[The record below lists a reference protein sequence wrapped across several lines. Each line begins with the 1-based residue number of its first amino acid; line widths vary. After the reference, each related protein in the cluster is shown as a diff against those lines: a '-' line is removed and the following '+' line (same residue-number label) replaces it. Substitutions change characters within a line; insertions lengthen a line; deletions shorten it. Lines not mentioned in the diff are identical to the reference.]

1 METLNQLKWV
11 DIMILFYNKV
21 DQTISCINSFL
32 PSGQDIYVLN
42 NGSDTEQVA
51 LLKQTFAD
59 NEQVHLLEGG
69 GNLGVSGGRNFLI
82 KQTKAPWLLSVDN
95 DITIEPSQDW
105 FVTFQKY
112 IAQHPS
118 VEIVAPIIYNVHEQ
132 AYSQQLKV
140 RIEDNRFI
148 VDTGS
153 YEVTNCFPGGASII
167 KRSLFDNYGLF
178 DEGMFVG
185 FEDYEYALR
194 ALLSDKGSFEV
205 HHIETIKLIHDHQYQ
220 KKASDKK
227 AVKQRYNEEKLTA
240 SYNRLIEKYGIAF
253 DHDWQWWTRKQVA
266 DMTDTPWKKFKAL
279 LHRFVKG

>member
-1 METLNQLKWV
+1 
-11 DIMILFYNKV
+11 
-21 DQTISCINSFL
+21 
-32 PSGQDIYVLN
+32 
-42 NGSDTEQVA
+42 
-51 LLKQTFAD
+51 
-59 NEQVHLLEGG
+59 
-69 GNLGVSGGRNFLI
+69 
-82 KQTKAPWLLSVDN
+82 
-95 DITIEPSQDW
+95 
-105 FVTFQKY
+105 
-112 IAQHPS
+112 
-118 VEIVAPIIYNVHEQ
+118 
-132 AYSQQLKV
+132 
-140 RIEDNRFI
+140 
-148 VDTGS
+148 
-153 YEVTNCFPGGASII
+153 
-167 KRSLFDNYGLF
+167 
-178 DEGMFVG
+178 MFVG